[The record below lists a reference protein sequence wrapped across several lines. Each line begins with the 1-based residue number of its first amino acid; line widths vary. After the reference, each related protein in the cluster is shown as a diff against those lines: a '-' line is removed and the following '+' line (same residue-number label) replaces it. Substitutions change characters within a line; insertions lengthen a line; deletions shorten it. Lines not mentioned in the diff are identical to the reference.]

1 MTGPQPNREG
11 LCGADLGRTAFPFTC
26 HRTIGHIG
34 LCGLLVGTEDDTAA
48 ITGIAGP
55 QRVTV
60 TAIPA
65 GVKLDL
71 STFVHDLIVE
81 IASDENLVDLMSDV
95 IDALNSDEPADPH
108 QPERLTVE
116 RLVDRL
122 DCDLFVYGAAV
133 GRLAESLL
141 SIARPKGV
149 PSQRDRWTA

>member
-1 MTGPQPNREG
+1 MTDSSTP
-11 LCGADLGRTAFPFTC
+11 
-26 HRTIGHIG
+26 IS
-34 LCGLLVGTEDDTAA
+34 
-48 ITGIAGP
+48 GP

-65 GVKLDL
+65 GAKLDL

-81 IASDENLVDLMSDV
+81 IASNEDLVDLMSDV

-108 QPERLTVE
+108 KPEGLSVE

-133 GRLAESLL
+133 GRLADSLL
-141 SIARPKGV
+141 AIARPKGL
-149 PSQRDRWTA
+149 PSQRNQGAA